1 MSNIDIVIG
10 FIKAEPNYDKAA
22 MVEKIVKALKVTKSN
37 AQVYLYNANKKMGNP
52 TSTKRGKKAVTLPK
66 ISAGVTAGKADE
78 FIKSKNLETIK
89 KVSKRQKEEAERL
102 AKREEM
108 MAVVD
113 AYHDEEVAPFVAAL
127 TAPARKTF
135 QLAE

>member
-1 MSNIDIVIG
+1 MSNIDTVIN
-10 FIKAEPNYDKAA
+10 FIKVEPDYNKAD
-22 MVEKIVKALKVTKSN
+22 MIEKIMKALKVTKSN

-102 AKREEM
+102 AKRDEM
-108 MAVVD
+108 MEVVD
-113 AYHDEEVAPFVAAL
+113 KYHDEEVAPFVAAL
-127 TAPARKTF
+127 TAPARKICW
-135 QLAE
+135 LSE